1 MMHHSLTIDQ
11 DVCWG
16 CTHCMKQCPTQAIRI
31 HDGHAHVL
39 SGLCINCGQCL
50 HACPHG
56 AIRIEQTPFGEV
68 TRYARRVAIVPAIFF
83 AQFPDTY
90 TIPHICQAIRQLGF
104 TDLYL
109 AESGVDV
116 LNQLSPRIIPKTGL
130 TISNYCPAVM
140 KLIQMRYPLLLEDLT
155 LRRPPSQIMAMF
167 ARAEILA
174 EGVDAQTIGVFYFTP
189 CAAKI
194 AQIKTTGSDESRL
207 FQGAINMDTAYNK
220 VREYLSSH
228 KTPDPSLPDGFT
240 FPGCTASALLW
251 STVKGECIGVTE
263 RAMAVDEMH
272 NVIDFLEQLEEDE
285 NTNLNFLELDACAEG
300 CAGGVLTVRNRFL
313 ANERLRHWAQSLP
326 SELDDALQER
336 IDQYQDIIRNDM
348 EMERPIPSE
357 ALVWDAD
364 TSKAIHKMENSRMI
378 ANALPGID
386 CGLCGAPT
394 CRTLAEDIARS
405 EASIRQ
411 CVVLKLKDP
420 KLMNQLSK
428 IWGDRSLGK
437 GLYNGSDVS

>member
-1 MMHHSLTIDQ
+1 
-11 DVCWG
+11 
-16 CTHCMKQCPTQAIRI
+16 
-31 HDGHAHVL
+31 
-39 SGLCINCGQCL
+39 
-50 HACPHG
+50 
-56 AIRIEQTPFGEV
+56 
-68 TRYARRVAIVPAIFF
+68 
-83 AQFPDTY
+83 
-90 TIPHICQAIRQLGF
+90 
-104 TDLYL
+104 
-109 AESGVDV
+109 
-116 LNQLSPRIIPKTGL
+116 
-130 TISNYCPAVM
+130 
-140 KLIQMRYPLLLEDLT
+140 
-155 LRRPPSQIMAMF
+155 
-167 ARAEILA
+167 
-174 EGVDAQTIGVFYFTP
+174 
-189 CAAKI
+189 
-194 AQIKTTGSDESRL
+194 
-207 FQGAINMDTAYNK
+207 MDTAYNK

-357 ALVWDAD
+357 ALVWDTD